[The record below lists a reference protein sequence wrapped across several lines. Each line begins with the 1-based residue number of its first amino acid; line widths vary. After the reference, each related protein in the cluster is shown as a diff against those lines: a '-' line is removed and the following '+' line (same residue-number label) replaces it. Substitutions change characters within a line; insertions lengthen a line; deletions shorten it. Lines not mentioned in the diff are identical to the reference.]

1 MMKTYD
7 RIIVIA
13 LLLAAAMTVFSACKK
28 QGTTGIDFPV
38 KPIKIVVYTGPGGLI
53 DFTARKFTDVAAR
66 YTDATFV
73 VENKPGAGGLVAMRS
88 VLQQSSDG
96 YTLFACTKSNI
107 AKIVASRSEPCLAAI
122 NWCAMLMADPECV
135 ITNRNLQISTWE
147 QVVEDARKNEG
158 NQIWVGPAM
167 GGLDHVMAL
176 KVWEKYSLTA
186 RWIPFKSGGKA
197 KAALL
202 GGQGV
207 AYVGNP
213 GDVQGITDLKVAAV
227 SSRERLVQFPDTP
240 TFDELGMKGLDGEF
254 MWRGFAL
261 KAGTPPGVLTW
272 YDDLFK
278 KVTADED
285 WREFWGKSGIRVLYY
300 GTDRF
305 TEIVQ
310 GDREEFAYYLG
321 KIGILQTAE
330 EMGVLAY
337 LAGGWGVTVLGS
349 VLVLI
354 NLTAA
359 FFLARSRHRKQI
371 GEIMIPF
378 FLISLCLL
386 FLLVTFVFPPSSNV
400 GPAVVPRLWVA
411 VLVPLNLFLAIQ
423 ALVRKPAVEVLG
435 DVIVGSCD
443 ASAGGEP
450 HETVRSGS
458 TPEQEDKAVTIPG
471 TRMVFV
477 FTALLLVYL
486 LVMSW
491 LGYFISSFF
500 FVFLGMYLL
509 GYRRYV
515 VSVPISLGW
524 ILLSYLVFY
533 RLLYVP
539 LPTGKL
545 FEIFF

>member
-1 MMKTYD
+1 MMKKYN
-7 RIIVIA
+7 RIIA
-13 LLLAAAMTVFSACKK
+13 LAVLLAATVTVFAACKK
-28 QGTTGIDFPV
+28 QGTGDVDFPA

-88 VLQQSSDG
+88 VLQQHADG

-107 AKIVASRSEPCLAAI
+107 AKIVASRSESCLAAL

-135 ITNRNLQISTWE
+135 ITNRNLAINTWK
-147 QVVEDARKNEG
+147 QVVENARKSG
-158 NQIWVGPAM
+158 GKQIWVGPAM

-176 KVWEKYSLTA
+176 KVWEKYGLTA

-213 GDVQGITDLKVAAV
+213 GDVQGIPDLKVAVV
-227 SSRERLVQFPDTP
+227 SSGERLAQYPDTL
-240 TFDELGMKGLDGEF
+240 TFDELGMKELDGEF

-261 KAGTPPGVLTW
+261 EAGTPPRVLAW
-272 YDDLFK
+272 YDELFK
-278 KVTADED
+278 KITADEE
-285 WREFWGKSGIRVLYY
+285 WREFWEKSGIQVLYY

-310 GDREEFAYYLG
+310 DDREEFAYYLR

-330 EMGVLAY
+330 ELGVLAY
-337 LAGGWGVTVLGS
+337 LAGGRGVAVLGG

-354 NLTAA
+354 NLAAA
-359 FFLARSRHRKQI
+359 FFLARSRPRKQL

-386 FLLVTFVFPPSSNV
+386 FFLVTFVFPPSTNV

-411 VLVPLNLFLAIQ
+411 VLVPLNLFLAVR
-423 ALVRKPAVEVLG
+423 ALVRKPAVEVL
-435 DVIVGSCD
+435 DD
-443 ASAGGEP
+443 DTSAGGEP
-450 HETVRSGS
+450 HETVRPGS
-458 TPEQEDKAVTIPG
+458 TPEQEDKVVEIPG
-471 TRMVFV
+471 TKMVFV
-477 FTALLLVYL
+477 FAALLLVYIL
-486 LVMSW
+486 AMSW
-491 LGYFISSFF
+491 LGYFISSFV

-524 ILLSYLVFY
+524 ILFSYLVFY

-539 LPTGKL
+539 LPAGRL
-545 FEIFF
+545 FEMLF